1 MSHTITSLF
10 VLIFS
15 ISAFDVEADTVAWWF
30 MSCGR
35 ALGMLN
41 GNLIEYDSSTL
52 APLGLVVG
60 ADELVGKK
68 VGVIN
73 SGLDADTCSL
83 MMEEVEGMEGA
94 DCAALAGDLR
104 EQAVVMLDKK
114 TGVVTVVQPNE
125 DGSYW
130 RKIVRNKMVR
140 MKEVRRV
147 KAAKMWAAELMNLED
162 DSEANVVS
170 SWGPYMTTSG
180 TAKKTG
186 VAGLTAPANL

>member
-1 MSHTITSLF
+1 
-10 VLIFS
+10 
-15 ISAFDVEADTVAWWF
+15 

-68 VGVIN
+68 IGVIN
-73 SGLDADTCSL
+73 SGLDADTCEM

-94 DCAALAGDLR
+94 DCAAMAGDLR
-104 EQAVVMLDKK
+104 EQAVVLLDKG

-140 MKEVRRV
+140 MKEVRRE
-147 KAAKMWAAELMNLED
+147 KAARAFIKAELNLEEVPD
-162 DSEANVVS
+162 HVS
-170 SWGPYMTTSG
+170 SWGPYTTTSG
-180 TAKKTG
+180 TAK
-186 VAGLTAPANL
+186 N